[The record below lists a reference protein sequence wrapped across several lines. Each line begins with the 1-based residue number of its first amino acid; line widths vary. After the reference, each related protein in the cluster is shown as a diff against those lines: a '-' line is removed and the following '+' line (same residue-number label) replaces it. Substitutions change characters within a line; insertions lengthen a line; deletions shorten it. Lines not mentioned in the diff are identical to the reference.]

1 MHGGRVGGGRA
12 GRRRPRIGRRPLLTS
27 HGTTRG
33 ASSSSSPLCAD
44 DRSPREQQLRGIFL
58 LLVGGDGRD
67 SGRAV
72 PIMDSH
78 LSRDPCGARL
88 EVEVIG
94 IFPDDDDGGGRTAV
108 GPTMAVVALR

>member
-1 MHGGRVGGGRA
+1 M
-12 GRRRPRIGRRPLLTS
+12 
-27 HGTTRG
+27 
-33 ASSSSSPLCAD
+33 CAD
-44 DRSPREQQLRGIFL
+44 DRSPPEQQLRGIFL

-94 IFPDDDDGGGRTAV
+94 IFPDDGDDGGGRTAV

>member
-1 MHGGRVGGGRA
+1 
-12 GRRRPRIGRRPLLTS
+12 
-27 HGTTRG
+27 
-33 ASSSSSPLCAD
+33 LCAD

-94 IFPDDDDGGGRTAV
+94 IFPDDDGGGRTAV
-108 GPTMAVVALR
+108 GPTMAVLALR

>member
-1 MHGGRVGGGRA
+1 MEL
-12 GRRRPRIGRRPLLTS
+12 RRNIAKSFWKR
-27 HGTTRG
+27 

-58 LLVGGDGRD
+58 LVVGGDGRD

-94 IFPDDDDGGGRTAV
+94 IFPDDGGGRTAV